1 MVTANGTLTESQQA
15 RRTRML
21 QAAEELSAIRPDLD
35 GQQVM
40 AHLGLAPGPEVG
52 RALAHLLELRLD
64 RGPMTEDEAYAALDT
79 WHATQ
84 I

>member
-1 MVTANGTLTESQQA
+1 
-15 RRTRML
+15 
-21 QAAEELSAIRPDLD
+21 
-35 GQQVM
+35 M